1 MTSSFVMLVMSV
13 LCITLS
19 TFLIVEGFYCHC
31 LGISLLESNSTS
43 SRCVKYDPNDEIIKE
58 PGLTTEALF
67 GALFMFA
74 GVCLA
79 ALWRDSINSAAVAA
93 RLDQFYQALRRFS
106 YSIFFL
112 VM

>member
-1 MTSSFVMLVMSV
+1 MVSRKIKKFWPKIFSNF
-13 LCITLS
+13 
-19 TFLIVEGFYCHC
+19 FDIVVF
-31 LGISLLESNSTS
+31 ESNSTS
-43 SRCVKYDPNDEIIKE
+43 SRCVKYDPNEEIIKE

-106 YSIFFL
+106 YSILLGHGDFATRKFFN
-112 VM
+112 